1 MDLSALDLVPVVLLI
16 SFLTWGVLF
25 LKFKGYLTKSI
36 TSIWETNVDSQTL
49 EKCIEVWKSSRRYT
63 MVFCFL
69 LVFLAIISIIA
80 NLGDPTKFGPL
91 VAIIL
96 ISILYALVWGFLVAG
111 PIKNLLKTRQ
121 KQQDSAP

>member
-1 MDLSALDLVPVVLLI
+1 MDLSALDLVPAILLI

-96 ISILYALVWGFLVAG
+96 ISILYALVCFF
-111 PIKNLLKTRQ
+111 
-121 KQQDSAP
+121 

>member
-1 MDLSALDLVPVVLLI
+1 MWTAKLWKNALTFGNHPEDI
-16 SFLTWGVLF
+16 RW
-25 LKFKGYLTKSI
+25 
-36 TSIWETNVDSQTL
+36 
-49 EKCIEVWKSSRRYT
+49 SS
-63 MVFCFL
+63 VFL

-111 PIKNLLKTRQ
+111 LIKNSLKTRQ
-121 KQQDSAP
+121 KQQDSTP

>member
-1 MDLSALDLVPVVLLI
+1 MVFGFLLI
-16 SFLTWGVLF
+16 
-25 LKFKGYLTKSI
+25 
-36 TSIWETNVDSQTL
+36 
-49 EKCIEVWKSSRRYT
+49 
-63 MVFCFL
+63 
-69 LVFLAIISIIA
+69 FLAIISIIS

-121 KQQDSAP
+121 KQQDSTP

>member
-1 MDLSALDLVPVVLLI
+1 MDLSALDLVPTVLLI

-25 LKFKGYLTKSI
+25 LKFKDYLTKSI
-36 TSIWETNVDSQTL
+36 TSIWETNVDSPTL
-49 EKCIEVWKSSRRYT
+49 EKCIDVWKSSRRYT

-69 LVFLAIISIIA
+69 LVFLAIISIIS

-111 PIKNLLKTRQ
+111 LIKNLLKTRQ